1 MPDKND
7 KNRGTEN
14 SALLMLGWT
23 DLVGLVRVRGV
34 PIDARDVTI
43 ARGLGWAAAGHAMTP
58 FGGIA
63 PNPWGA
69 TAEVQQIPI
78 PETEVAIVNASQEPI
93 RLILT
98 RSETKE
104 GAPWECCP
112 RTFLSDA
119 LEKLRKEY
127 GLTLKAT
134 FEHEFS
140 ITHENLIPTEATYT
154 FAAYRQTAPIIHNIV
169 AALQEA
175 RLPPHAV
182 EPEFGSAQ
190 LEISFSPSDGLTG
203 ADETVLVREIV
214 RDIAAQHG
222 ALATYAPKPAPTSVG
237 NGMHIHFSLWNAE
250 TDAPVSY
257 DPKGRHELSSEA
269 ACFVAGIVRHAKA
282 LCAVTAPSPL
292 SYTRLQPHSWS
303 CAYKS
308 FGVQNRECAVRVCP
322 PYAKDPEGRA
332 KAFNFEYRI
341 ADGTCN
347 PYLALGMIVSAG
359 LEGLKRK
366 ADLPK
371 AADKDPADMSAAER
385 EACDIEQLPSSL
397 EEALDAFLKDDS
409 AAGWMPAALRDAFVA
424 VKQTELQS
432 VKDLNDDDLCAKYA
446 AVY

>member
-7 KNRGTEN
+7 KNGETEN

-34 PIDARDVTI
+34 PVSARDVTI
-43 ARGLGWAAAGHAMTP
+43 TRGLGWAAAGQAMTP

-69 TAEVQQIPI
+69 TAEVQQIPV
-78 PETEVAIVNASQEPI
+78 PETEVTIVDASQEPI

-104 GAPWECCP
+104 GSPWECCP
-112 RTFLSDA
+112 RTFLADA
-119 LEKLRKEY
+119 LEKLRTEY

-140 ITHENLIPTEATYT
+140 ITHRDLIPTEATYT

-175 RLPPHAV
+175 GLPPHAV
-182 EPEFGSAQ
+182 EPEFGAAQ
-190 LEISFSPSDGLTG
+190 LEISFSPADGLKS
-203 ADETVLVREIV
+203 ADETVLVREII
-214 RDIAAQHG
+214 RDIAAQNG
-222 ALATYAPKPAPTSVG
+222 AAATYAPKPAPHAVG

-250 TDAPVSY
+250 TDAPISY
-257 DPKGRHELSSEA
+257 DSNGNYGLSEEA
-269 ACFVAGIVRHAKA
+269 ACFVAGVTRHAKA
-282 LCAVTAPSPL
+282 LCAITAPSPL
-292 SYTRLQPHSWS
+292 SYMRLQPHSWS

-322 PYAKDPEGRA
+322 PYAKDPEGYA

-347 PYLALGMIVSAG
+347 PYLALGMIVNAG
-359 LEGLKRK
+359 LEGLRSN
-366 ADLPK
+366 AALPK
-371 AADKDPADMSAAER
+371 AADKDPADMTDAER
-385 EACDIEQLPSSL
+385 QACDIERLPSSL
-397 EEALDAFLKDDS
+397 EDSLDVLLSDEV
-409 AAGWMPAALRDAFVA
+409 AASWMPAPLRDAFVA
-424 VKQTELQS
+424 VKRTELQS
-432 VKDLNDDDLCAKYA
+432 VENLSDDELCAKYA